1 MNKLVARNR
10 KQIRSQIQKKAKEFK
25 LSGKLKPVDLH
36 FTFTNRS
43 GDIKN
48 KEIIFLNVDIDTS
61 LIREILTSFHL
72 SYAKCN
78 DEKFVIKF
86 NIRLF
91 SQAEVEDYPFDRN
104 NDVAYLHFKK
114 YCKQY
119 YKIQKDA
126 FKINLDK
133 FIKDIV

>member
-10 KQIRSQIQKKAKEFK
+10 KQIRSQIEKKAKEFK
-25 LSGKLKPVDLH
+25 LSGKLKPVDLY
-36 FTFTNRS
+36 FAFTNRS

-61 LIREILTSFHL
+61 LIREILTSFYL
-72 SYAKCN
+72 NYAKCN
-78 DEKFVIKF
+78 DEKFIIKF

-126 FKINLDK
+126 FKIDLDK

>member
-10 KQIRSQIQKKAKEFK
+10 KQIRSQIEKKAKEFK
-25 LSGKLKPVDLH
+25 LSGKLKPVDLY
-36 FTFTNRS
+36 FAFTNRS

-48 KEIIFLNVDIDTS
+48 KEIIFLNVDINTS
-61 LIREILTSFHL
+61 LIREILTSFYL

-78 DEKFVIKF
+78 DEKFIIKF

-91 SQAEVEDYPFDRN
+91 SQAEVEDYPFDRI

-133 FIKDIV
+133 FIKDIA